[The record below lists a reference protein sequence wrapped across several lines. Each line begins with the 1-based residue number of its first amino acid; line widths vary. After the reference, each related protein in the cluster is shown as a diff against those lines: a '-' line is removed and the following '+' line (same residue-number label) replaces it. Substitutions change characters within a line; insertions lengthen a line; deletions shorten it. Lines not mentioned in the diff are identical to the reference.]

1 MIITKDRKIIKITNN
16 RKVIKIRKYRE
27 ILKVRNNGKK
37 VELKRITN
45 HRKET
50 NFIINRKVIQIN

>member
-37 VELKRITN
+37 VELKGITN
-45 HRKET
+45 HRNK
-50 NFIINRKVIQIN
+50 QIS